1 MKGVCSFM
9 RRKNTT
15 GKMMMNYIAE
25 ALLLLMRNHPYSNI
39 TIGNITKKAGVN
51 RSTYYRHF
59 DSKESVIKFFL
70 SSIMSEY
77 LEAFNGLKYRD
88 FSSYLLTMFQSFYSH
103 KSELISIHKA
113 GLSFLLLDVFI
124 KYFDFEN
131 ITKKASLKEQYK
143 ISYHLGGIYNNM
155 LLWFSH
161 ELSETPK
168 EMTEIAISY
177 GLRDNVTLF
186 NMLK

>member
-1 MKGVCSFM
+1 M

-25 ALLLLMRNHPYSNI
+25 ALLILMRDHPYPNI

-70 SSIMSEY
+70 DSVMSEY
-77 LEAFNGLKYRD
+77 LGSFKKLKSRD
-88 FSSYLLTMFQSFYSH
+88 FSIYLLIMFRTFYFH
-103 KSELISIHKA
+103 KNELLNIHKA
-113 GLSFLLLDVFI
+113 GLSFLLSEVFV
-124 KYFDFEN
+124 KHFDFEK
-131 ITKKASLKEQYK
+131 ITKISNLKEQYEL
-143 ISYHLGGIYNNM
+143 SYHLGGIYNNM

-161 ELSETPK
+161 EMAETP
-168 EMTEIAISY
+168 ETMTEIAISY
-177 GLRDNVTLF
+177 GLRNNLTLF
-186 NMLK
+186 ELSVSKI